1 MTDHPGDL
9 TFTVMDITPESYAVV
24 PNLLARLRIEES
36 SGEPVHAVALRC
48 QVRIE
53 PQRRR
58 YNDAEEA
65 GLLDLFGPRQRWGDT
80 LKTFLWMH
88 ASTMVPGF
96 TGSTEVTLPLA
107 CTYDFEVSGAKYL
120 QALHDGEIPLVLMFN
135 GTVFTR
141 GSSGFAVTQI
151 PWDKEADYRLPVTV
165 WRDLMDRHF
174 PGTQWLRMHR
184 DTVEALAH
192 YKAARGFTTW
202 EATFDDLL
210 AQAGQVTR

>member
-1 MTDHPGDL
+1 VTDL
-9 TFTVMDITPESYAVV
+9 AFTVVDVAPEAYAVV
-24 PNLLARLRIEES
+24 PNLLATLGIEEID
-36 SGEPVHAVALRC
+36 GQPVHAVALRC

-58 YNDAEEA
+58 YDDVEEA

-80 LKTFLWMH
+80 LKPFLWMH

-96 TGSTEVTLPLA
+96 TGATEIDLPLP

-120 QALHDGEIPLVLMFN
+120 HALHDGEIPLVLMFN

-141 GSSGFAVTQI
+141 GSVGFAVTQI
-151 PWDKEADYRLPVTV
+151 AWDKQASYRLPVAV

-174 PGTQWLRMHR
+174 PGSQWLRMHR

-192 YKAARGFTTW
+192 YKSARGFTTW
-202 EATFDDLL
+202 EDTVAELL
-210 AQAGQVTR
+210 AQAKQVTQ

>member
-1 MTDHPGDL
+1 MTVHPADL
-9 TFTVMDITPESYAVV
+9 AFTVIDIRPEPYAVA
-24 PNLLARLRIEES
+24 PNLLATLRIEEVD
-36 SGEPVHAVALRC
+36 GQPVHAVALRC

-58 YNDAEEA
+58 YDDGEEV

-80 LKTFLWMH
+80 LKPFLWMH
-88 ASTMVPGF
+88 TSTMVPGF
-96 TGSTEVTLPLA
+96 SGATEVDLPLP

-135 GTVFTR
+135 GTMFTR
-141 GSSGFAVTQI
+141 GGSGFAVTQI
-151 PWDKEADYRLPVTV
+151 SWDKQATYRLPVVV

-174 PGTQWLRMHR
+174 PGSQWLRMHR

-192 YKAARGFTTW
+192 YKSARGLTTW
-202 EATFDDLL
+202 DETVGQLL
-210 AQAGQVTR
+210 AQAKQVSP